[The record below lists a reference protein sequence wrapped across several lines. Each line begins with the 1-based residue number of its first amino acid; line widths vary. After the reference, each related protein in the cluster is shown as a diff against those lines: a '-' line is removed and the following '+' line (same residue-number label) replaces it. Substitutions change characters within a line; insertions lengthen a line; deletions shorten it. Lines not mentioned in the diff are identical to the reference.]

1 MKTGTLDGAALLN
14 MDSGI
19 VMKMTM
25 FLDDKSKALTDII
38 VSSNRLAARAV
49 AVAFTSNLPNMSDL
63 GMAIDLGVEATA
75 GMPEDE
81 NANLTGK
88 ISWRAKPVIACYI
101 GT

>member
-49 AVAFTSNLPNMSDL
+49 AVAFTSNMSDPT
-63 GMAIDLGVEATA
+63 MAMHLGVEATA
-75 GMPEDE
+75 DMPKDT
-81 NANLTGK
+81 NAILTEK
-88 ISWRAKPVIACYI
+88 RSWRAKPVVACYI